1 MCFLSSAEGIDSA
14 PSPAAPL
21 GMRLKAE
28 GPRDPW
34 KVALTLPTPL
44 TLVFP
49 ALSTPQTRVPPASV
63 PTSLPSPLSRVV
75 TLVMCSLAG
84 LHCAALHP
92 SPHVSH
98 WFPGRGVLTEAVGGG
113 GDPAVTLQLTHLW
126 LSCCPPG
133 WWPVLPLLHQPLEG
147 PSLTSVERAGLAD
160 QGCYYPS
167 TLPAVRMFAASI
179 LAR

>member
-1 MCFLSSAEGIDSA
+1 MQ
-14 PSPAAPL
+14 
-21 GMRLKAE
+21 LKAE

-49 ALSTPQTRVPPASV
+49 ALSTLQTRVPPASV

-84 LHCAALHP
+84 LHCAALHL

-113 GDPAVTLQLTHLW
+113 GDPAVTLQLTHL
-126 LSCCPPG
+126 
-133 WWPVLPLLHQPLEG
+133 V
-147 PSLTSVERAGLAD
+147 A
-160 QGCYYPS
+160 
-167 TLPAVRMFAASI
+167 
-179 LAR
+179 